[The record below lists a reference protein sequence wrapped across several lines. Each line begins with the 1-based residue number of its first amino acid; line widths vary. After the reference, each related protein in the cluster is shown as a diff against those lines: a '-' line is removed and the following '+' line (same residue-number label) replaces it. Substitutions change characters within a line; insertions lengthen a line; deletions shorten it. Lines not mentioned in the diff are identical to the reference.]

1 MEIGRGSLR
10 KQDKLR
16 TRKDFDALKEHGK
29 ACRDAFFTVL
39 VLAAEPDDPA
49 PALRY
54 GVICSRKLHHSAV
67 VRNRARR
74 LISET
79 FRLSKESILPCRIVV
94 IPRRAIFGAK
104 QQEVQDHLLRTLR
117 KAGMT
122 RPREKTETT
131 DATPSVNS

>member
-1 MEIGRGSLR
+1 MVIERRSLR
-10 KQDKLR
+10 KQEKLR

-29 ACRDAFFTVL
+29 ACRDPFFTVL
-39 VLAAEPDDPA
+39 VQAAKPDDPVRI
-49 PALRY
+49 PRY

-79 FRLSKESILPCRIVV
+79 FRLNRESILPCSIVI

-104 QQEVQDHLLRTLR
+104 QQEVQEHLLRSLK
-117 KAGMT
+117 KAGLIRET
-122 RPREKTETT
+122 RG
-131 DATPSVNS
+131 ASAPSENS

>member
-1 MEIGRGSLR
+1 MDNERSR
-10 KQDKLR
+10 PERQEKLR

-29 ACRDAFFTVL
+29 ACRDPFFTVL
-39 VLAAEPDDPA
+39 VQAAKPDDPVRI
-49 PALRY
+49 PRY

-79 FRLSKESILPCRIVV
+79 FRLNRESILPCSIVI

-104 QQEVQDHLLRTLR
+104 QQEVQEHLLRTLK
-117 KAGMT
+117 KAGLT
-122 RPREKTETT
+122 REKHIA
-131 DATPSVNS
+131 ATPSANS